1 MGMSYKIIY
10 TEESEQDLV
19 NVYRYIA
26 MNLLMPETAKKQ
38 IDRIMNAIKG
48 LDELPLR
55 HKLYQDEPWHSK
67 GLRVLPVDSY
77 LVFYIVIEEEKTVA
91 IVRIM
96 YGGRNIDLQLSNTKI
111 VD

>member
-1 MGMSYKIIY
+1 
-10 TEESEQDLV
+10 
-19 NVYRYIA
+19 
-26 MNLLMPETAKKQ
+26 
-38 IDRIMNAIKG
+38 
-48 LDELPLR
+48 
-55 HKLYQDEPWHSK
+55 
-67 GLRVLPVDSY
+67 LRVLPVDSY